1 MASFIGSREN
11 RGTTQPLRLRMD
23 KGIAPE
29 LANLCHNLTETSQW
43 SSSENK
49 GNEMERPGEE
59 GLLLF
64 LTEKDKL

>member
-1 MASFIGSREN
+1 
-11 RGTTQPLRLRMD
+11 MD

-43 SSSENK
+43 SSLENK

>member
-1 MASFIGSREN
+1 
-11 RGTTQPLRLRMD
+11 MD